1 MIFLKRIL
9 AYLIDC
15 IILFFVITVVNLF
28 IPVNGDAI
36 EMSNKL
42 TSLMEEYVSQE
53 ITAEEF
59 NEQTLD
65 LNYKIT
71 KATYISSI
79 TSIVIYILYFVVF
92 QAYNNGQ
99 TLGKKLFKIQ
109 VMKQD
114 DSKADINTL
123 LIRSLIPYGILV
135 NFILVILIL
144 FVGKSF
150 YMSANNIL
158 SNIHMIVIFATLVM
172 MMIKSKGI
180 HDYMAKTKVTEV

>member
-79 TSIVIYILYFVVF
+79 ASIVIYILYFVVF

-135 NFILVILIL
+135 NFILVVLIL